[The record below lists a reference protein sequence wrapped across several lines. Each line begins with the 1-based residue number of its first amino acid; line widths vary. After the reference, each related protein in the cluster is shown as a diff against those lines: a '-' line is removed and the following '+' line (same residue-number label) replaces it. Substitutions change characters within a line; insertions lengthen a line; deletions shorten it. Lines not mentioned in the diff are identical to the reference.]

1 MADDKK
7 TYNKERA
14 QMQMLEVV
22 KELRGDKEKY
32 QELKNKIRDVK
43 SEEDRADILIDF
55 VTRDERLGQLLGGG
69 ANAAAITTV
78 TITTVIIIVPS
89 AY

>member
-1 MADDKK
+1 MAYDKK
-7 TYNKERA
+7 TSNKERA
-14 QMQMLEVV
+14 QMLEVI

-32 QELKNKIRDVK
+32 QILKDKMREVK
-43 SEEDRADILIDF
+43 TEEDRADILIDF
-55 VTRDERLGQLLGGG
+55 VTRDERIGQVLGGN

-78 TITTVIIIVPS
+78 TVTTVIIIVPS